1 MKPLIL
7 IVDDSSDMRLL
18 MGMMLERAGY
28 TVKQASNAKDALKFL
43 DEKTPILIIT
53 DYMMPDMNGLELCRA
68 VRERPETKSTPI
80 MLRSYKVLDAKL
92 IEEAKAA
99 GVNDIMDLLV
109 VQRDFIPRVKA
120 LLVNPESSQLAD
132 TPPAQ

>member
-1 MKPLIL
+1 MEPKPLIL
-7 IVDDSSDMRLL
+7 VVDDSSDMRLL

-28 TVKQASNAKDALKFL
+28 AVRQVSNAKDALRFL
-43 DEKTPILIIT
+43 DETTPVLIIT

-68 VRERPETKSTPI
+68 IRERPETRTTPI

-109 VQRDFIPRVKA
+109 VQRDFIPRVRA
-120 LLVNPESSQLAD
+120 LLVKNES
-132 TPPAQ
+132 P